1 MSYEEVSILSRTV
14 VLVVFVLIFVAIV
27 IYAYWPGNKKSFD
40 EAAQLPLDDD
50 DKPEGDRK

>member
-1 MSYEEVSILSRTV
+1 
-14 VLVVFVLIFVAIV
+14 LIFVAIV

>member
-14 VLVVFVLIFVAIV
+14 ILVVFVLIFVAIV

>member
-1 MSYEEVSILSRTV
+1 MSYEEASILLRTA